1 MKNVVIFQDFVKA
14 KTYGHNWQIEELF
27 NYFKAQ
33 IDNSLYWGWKPED
46 IIICTNLNFEYKNA
60 TIVKL
65 NNICQY
71 NKYFNKQYG
80 ILELLEREIITEN
93 FWFHDFDDWQVG
105 EMVFPHFHGDIGM
118 GKYINA
124 QQWNTGSIFVKPS
137 SVDIWRLIVDFMD
150 ENKKHPQVDN
160 KGDENIVN
168 LVYGLYRNI
177 QNRFSLLNNQYNV
190 GCTQFEMRYK
200 NAIKPIIVAAFK
212 PDEEKN
218 VQKFINKGIVD
229 KPLLN
234 IFKKHNIGVK

>member
-1 MKNVVIFQDFVKA
+1 MKNVVIFQDFVRA

-27 NYFKAQ
+27 NYFRAQ

-46 IIICTNLNFEYKNA
+46 IVICTNLDFEYKNA
-60 TIVKL
+60 NIVKL

-105 EMVFPHFHGDIGM
+105 EMIFPNFNGDIGM

-150 ENKKHPQVDN
+150 SNKKHPQVDN

-168 LVYGLYRNI
+168 LVYGLYREI

-190 GCTQFEMRYK
+190 GCTQFEMRYES
-200 NAIKPIIVAAFK
+200 ATKPIIVAAFK

-218 VQKFINKGIVD
+218 VQKFIDNDILD
-229 KPLLN
+229 TYLIN